1 MSDKVFE
8 RSLRIP
14 DRAKRTAAIASW
26 FQGLYPERERAPI
39 LVGGGAVELFT
50 GGAYTTGD
58 LDFVGFVPTAVAQRL
73 EAAGFRR
80 EGRHWIHQAGMVFIE
95 LPGSQ
100 LEPQER
106 VVWLRSGRL
115 KVRTISPEDLIVDRL
130 ASWQF
135 WGSSVDAVNAYLLFR
150 KQRRR
155 LDLRRLRR
163 LALMGRVER
172 AHRELMSFV
181 RYLGSRRPAG
191 KDLEVWADKKL
202 N

>member
-1 MSDKVFE
+1 MSDKTFE
-8 RSLRIP
+8 RSLRIL

-26 FQGLYPERERAPI
+26 FQGLYPERETAPI

-58 LDFVGFVPTAVAQRL
+58 LDFVGFVPAAVARRL

-80 EGRHWIHQAGMVFIE
+80 EGRHWIHRAGMVFLE

-106 VVWLRSGRL
+106 AVWLRSGRL

-150 KQRRR
+150 NQRRR

-163 LALMGRVER
+163 LALTGRVER
-172 AHRELMSFV
+172 AHRELMRFV
-181 RYLGSRRPAG
+181 RHLGSRRAVG
-191 KDLEVWADKKL
+191 KELELWADQKL
-202 N
+202 S